1 MYRNHD
7 LMWGLDRTRREFE
20 MKKISLNDLDKN
32 ENLNNGDY
40 QLDPTEEYV
49 INLEEELQSQKAIM
63 TAFQIMGAPPALKN
77 YHAWLFKNNFS
88 YEVPNPTNEI
98 VAPYYGVA
106 PLWKT
111 EYSQGIVVRA
121 EDDDDYYIVMEC
133 SIKNKGYKHTK
144 ALLTMG
150 GCM

>member
-1 MYRNHD
+1 
-7 LMWGLDRTRREFE
+7 
-20 MKKISLNDLDKN
+20 MKKISLNDIDKN
-32 ENLNNGDY
+32 ANITGDDY

-49 INLEEELQSQKAIM
+49 INLEEELQFQIAIM
-63 TAFQIMGAPPALKN
+63 KSFQIMGAPPALKN
-77 YHAWLFKNNFS
+77 YHAWLYKNNFS
-88 YEVPNPTNEI
+88 YEEPNPTNEA
-98 VAPYYGVA
+98 VVPYYGVG

-133 SIKNKGYKHTK
+133 SRKNKGYKHTK
-144 ALLTMG
+144 VILTLG

>member
-1 MYRNHD
+1 
-7 LMWGLDRTRREFE
+7 
-20 MKKISLNDLDKN
+20 
-32 ENLNNGDY
+32 
-40 QLDPTEEYV
+40 
-49 INLEEELQSQKAIM
+49 M
-63 TAFQIMGAPPALKN
+63 TSFQIMGVPPALKN

-88 YEVPNPTNEI
+88 YEMPNPTNEV
-98 VAPYYGVA
+98 VAPYYGVG

-133 SIKNKGYKHTK
+133 SSKNKGYKHTK
-144 ALLTMG
+144 VILTMG